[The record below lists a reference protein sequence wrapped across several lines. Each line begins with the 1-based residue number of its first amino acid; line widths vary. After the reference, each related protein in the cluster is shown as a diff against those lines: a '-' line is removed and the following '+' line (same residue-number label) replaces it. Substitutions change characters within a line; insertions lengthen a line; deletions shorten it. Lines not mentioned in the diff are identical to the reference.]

1 MKTAAIIRQITKA
14 GRRCQRLAVMI
25 ALLMLCLG
33 GSAMGMGLDLGGGE
47 ESAPPPDNMSN
58 VERLAP
64 LSRYITSPT
73 DVALDQ
79 EGRVYIAD
87 SYAGRVVVL
96 SSGGSLLRSVSGLA
110 QPVSVAVDAGG
121 RIYVGNN
128 NSGNVAVFDPDGN
141 LLFKLGK
148 GDGEFSQPNDIAIDP
163 AGNVYVVDKWK
174 HAVGIYSSVNGVL
187 IGALGEQGTGDGQFY
202 RPLSIAIDA
211 AAREIV
217 VLDSAGGARVQF
229 FDLNRNYRR
238 SFSNYGEEAGQL
250 LWPQRITTDSRSRIY
265 VSDSQL
271 NMVLVYE
278 NNGDYIGFVNDLVDD
293 LFMIPMGLAA
303 GAANKLYIAS
313 HTTGTV
319 EVYGLYEEGVY
330 GYVGM
335 EIDPS
340 VLSFEAEEGGENP
353 ARQAITVTN
362 IGNMSLHWQAAAD
375 ESWISLSGLSHSNGI
390 VMPGKENRLHVKV
403 NKTGLEPGVHKGSIL
418 FIGDT
423 GMQEVVDVALTI
435 HPSSIVSV
443 MPGSLSFVSEVG
455 TTPVPQYF
463 TVANGGSATLS
474 WNAAASHPWISM
486 STVSGIIA
494 GSGSGGDKV
503 TVLADVTSLAAGTY
517 TGVIT
522 VTGLDAFASPAAIE
536 VTLTLLAPPGGGEGP
551 TPEDRMFDEMAWTL
565 GDKLPSADLN
575 GVWTDAGSPQVFAVG
590 QDGMILHHDGTDW
603 SFMDANTEE
612 DLFGVWGSIDPD
624 SNGVDVFAVGS
635 GGVIVHYDGIDWNV
649 MASLGTDLQG
659 VWGFSPL
666 DVYAVGQHGVI
677 FHYNGANWTE
687 MESPTNNDLH
697 GIWGIFDAGTNNI
710 AIYVV
715 GERGTIASYDGARW
729 RTVKSATK
737 NDLYGVWGSSRFEVY
752 AVGRDGI
759 VLKSGAKKWNK
770 VDSPTT
776 RHLKGIWGTS
786 FSDIYAVGSAGTI
799 IHHDGQGW
807 SAMNSPTV
815 KDLNCVW
822 GSWQTGVFAAGQ
834 DLTLLYHD
842 GGKWQSLVA
851 ALEGLNSVWGR
862 SASDVYAVG
871 MLGTILHYDGYEWD
885 AMDSPVT
892 TTLNSIRGGRITD
905 IFAVGTGGAILR
917 YNGLDWDAMASPTSR
932 TLYDVWGAAQAE
944 MYAVGQRGT
953 FLNYDGTGWA
963 SIKNKVKE
971 DLYSVWGRSA
981 DDVYLVGQG
990 GIMLHYDGIAMR
1002 SMASPTTNDLYSVRG
1017 CSETS
1022 VFVVGQGGTFLQYN
1036 GLGWRF
1042 LESATGSN
1050 LYGLWCSS
1058 ETDVFAVGQD
1068 DTFIYYDG
1076 NSVQVVD
1083 FGSDSSLK
1091 SVWGS
1096 METTDIFTVGSDGII
1111 IHGTNE

>member
-1 MKTAAIIRQITKA
+1 MKTAAIIWQITKA
-14 GRRCQRLAVMI
+14 GGRCQRLAVMVT
-25 ALLMLCLG
+25 LLMLYLG

-47 ESAPPPDNMSN
+47 ESAPPPDNMIN

-64 LSRYITSPT
+64 LSRYITSAT

-87 SYAGRVVVL
+87 SYADRVVVL

-110 QPVSVAVDAGG
+110 KPVSVAVDTGG
-121 RIYVGNN
+121 RMYVGNN
-128 NSGNVAVFDPDGN
+128 NSGNVAVFDADGN

-174 HAVGIYSSVNGVL
+174 HAVRIYSSVNGVL

-293 LFMIPMGLAA
+293 PFMIPMGLAA

-340 VLSFEAEEGGENP
+340 VLSFEAEEGGDNP

-423 GMQEVVDVALTI
+423 GIQEVVDVALTI

-455 TTPVPQYF
+455 TTPAPQYF

-474 WNAAASHPWISM
+474 WNAAASHSWISM
-486 STVSGIIA
+486 STISGIIS

-522 VTGLDAFASPAAIE
+522 VTGLDAFESPAAIE
-536 VTLTLLAPPGGGEGP
+536 VTLTLLASPGGGEGP
-551 TPEDRMFDEMAWTL
+551 TPEDRMFDEMEWTL
-565 GDKLPSADLN
+565 GDKLPSAALN
-575 GVWTDAGSPQVFAVG
+575 GVWTDSGSPQVFAVG
-590 QDGMILHHDGTDW
+590 QDGMILHHNGTDW
-603 SFMDANTEE
+603 MVMDSPTDK
-612 DLFGVWGSIDPD
+612 DLFGVWGRTDPD
-624 SNGVDVFAVGS
+624 GNGVDVFAVGS
-635 GGVIVHYDGIDWNV
+635 GGTILHFDGSDWNV
-649 MASLGTDLQG
+649 MASLGVDLRG
-659 VWGFSPL
+659 VWGTSAI
-666 DVYAVGQHGVI
+666 DVYAVGQGGGLL
-677 FHYNGANWTE
+677 HYNGTNWTG
-687 MESPTNNDLH
+687 MASPTDRDLF
-697 GIWGIFDAGTNNI
+697 GIWGIFDVDTNDI
-710 AIYVV
+710 EICAV
-715 GERGTIASYDGARW
+715 GKVGTITCYDGTRW
-729 RTVKSATK
+729 RMIKSSTK
-737 NDLYGVWGSSRFEVY
+737 KDLYGVWGSSRSEIF
-752 AVGRDGI
+752 AVGQDGT
-759 VLKSGAKKWNK
+759 VLKSGANRWN
-770 VDSPTT
+770 VVNSPTA
-776 RHLKGIWGTS
+776 RDLKGIWGAS
-786 FSDIYAVGSAGTI
+786 ASDIHAVGSAGTI
-799 IHHDGQGW
+799 IHYDGAGW
-807 SAMNSPTV
+807 SAMNTPTA
-815 KDLNCVW
+815 KDLNSVW
-822 GSWQTGVFAAGQ
+822 GSWQTGVFAAGH
-834 DLTLLYHD
+834 DLTLLYYD
-842 GGKWQSLVA
+842 GGNWQSLVSA
-851 ALEGLNSVWGR
+851 FEGLNSVWGR

-871 MLGTILHYDGYEWD
+871 MLGTILHYDGYAWG
-885 AMDSPVT
+885 AMDSPT
-892 TTLNSIRGGRITD
+892 TNTLNSVWGGRATD
-905 IFAVGTGGAILR
+905 VFAVGTGGAILR
-917 YNGLDWDAMASPTSR
+917 YNGLDWSAMVSPTTRS
-932 TLYDVWGAAQAE
+932 LYCVWGAAQTE
-944 MYAVGQRGT
+944 LYAVGQHGT
-953 FLNYDGTGWA
+953 FLTYNGTGWT
-963 SIKNKVKE
+963 SIKNKIKQ
-971 DLYSVWGRSA
+971 DLYGIWGRSA
-981 DDVYLVGQG
+981 TDVYVVGQAG
-990 GIMLHYDGIAMR
+990 TILHYNGIEMY
-1002 SMASPTTNDLYSVRG
+1002 SMVSPTAHDLYSVRG

-1022 VFVVGQGGTFLQYN
+1022 VFAVGQGGTFMQYD
-1036 GLGWRF
+1036 GSGWSF
-1042 LESATGSN
+1042 LESATSSN

-1058 ETDVFAVGQD
+1058 ETDVFVVGQN
-1068 DTFIYYDG
+1068 DTFLYFDG
-1076 NSVQVVD
+1076 NKVQPVD
-1083 FGSDSSLK
+1083 FGTDSSLR

-1096 METTDIFTVGSDGII
+1096 TETTDIFAVGSEGVI
-1111 IHGTNE
+1111 IHGRNE